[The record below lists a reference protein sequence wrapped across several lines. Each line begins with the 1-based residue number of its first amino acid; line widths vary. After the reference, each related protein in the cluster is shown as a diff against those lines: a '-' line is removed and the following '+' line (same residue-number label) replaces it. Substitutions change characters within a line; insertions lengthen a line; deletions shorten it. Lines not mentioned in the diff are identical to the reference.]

1 MHLAI
6 LDQESSEETRFDR
19 RLSDQFRYPRL
30 LLDSH
35 PIYFRNVDAGALIYQ
50 NEAGED

>member
-6 LDQESSEETRFDR
+6 LDQESSEETCFNRQ
-19 RLSDQFRYPRL
+19 LYDQFRYPKL

-35 PIYFRNVDAGALIYQ
+35 PIYIRNVDAGALIYQ